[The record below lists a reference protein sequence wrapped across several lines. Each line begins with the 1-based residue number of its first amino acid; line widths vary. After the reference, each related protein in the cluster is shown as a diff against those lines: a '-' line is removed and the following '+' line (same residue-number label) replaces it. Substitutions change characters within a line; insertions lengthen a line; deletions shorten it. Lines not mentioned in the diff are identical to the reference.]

1 MVDQLR
7 LSAYEGLVDE
17 MTAADVAER
26 IRAREAALH
35 ETVIARAD
43 ALMMDGDWVLADEL
57 LKSLKSDPRALVRRA
72 EMALTM
78 NRLEGAGQRMKEFED
93 VAASADDKTRVRVE
107 KVLER
112 LGSMRDAG
120 LTTSG
125 NDEAITSSQIRGK

>member
-1 MVDQLR
+1 MAQARCKGISNPGYINEFTKLN
-7 LSAYEGLVDE
+7 
-17 MTAADVAER
+17 T
-26 IRAREAALH
+26 REAVLH

-43 ALMMDGDWVLADEL
+43 ALMADGDWVLADEL

-78 NRLEGAGQRMKEFED
+78 NRLEGAGQRMKEFEE
-93 VAASADDKTRVRVE
+93 VAELADDKTRMRAA

-112 LGSMRDAG
+112 LDSLRDAG

-125 NDEAITSSQIRGK
+125 QR